1 MKQLQWITIFS
12 ALIVVGI
19 AGILLGGYS
28 TNTSVAQTSTEVKSD
43 DHIVET
49 KKRFPIIGENGR
61 FELDLSNLTQSDG
74 DWVVGVRRAPEGNN
88 SFIEAARI
96 FWQEDKTFGHVPARI
111 ESLDLKT
118 MSLSNGKVI
127 LGMSNQVSKS
137 SVAILVE
144 ISAGNELTIRGSDGV
159 TTNISGDEQTIA
171 NGIATSEAPK
181 GMHSLFGK
189 LSNLK
194 SANFFEQKREDLVNI
209 KKVKINE

>member
-1 MKQLQWITIFS
+1 MKQLQWFTIFS

-19 AGILLGGYS
+19 AGILLGTYS
-28 TNTSVAQTSTEVKSD
+28 TNTSVAQTSSEVKSD
-43 DHIVET
+43 DQIVET

-61 FELDLSNLTQSDG
+61 FELDLSSLTQSDG

-96 FWQEDKTFGHVPARI
+96 FWQEDKTFGQVPARI

-189 LSNLK
+189 LSSLK
-194 SANFFEQKREDLVNI
+194 SANFYEQKGEALVNI